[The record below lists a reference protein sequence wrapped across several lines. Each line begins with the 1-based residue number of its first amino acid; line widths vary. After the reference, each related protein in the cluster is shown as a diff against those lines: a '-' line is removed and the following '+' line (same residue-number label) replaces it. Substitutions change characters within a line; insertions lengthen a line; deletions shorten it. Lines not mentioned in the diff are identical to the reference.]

1 MFTLVLN
8 AGNIQ
13 NSKSKTNY
21 LFFGYLRHKISPLK
35 MNINNDKT
43 KYKFLEDIAIA
54 DIAFEA
60 YGKDLNELFE
70 NAALAIF
77 ELSADLDTVDASKKV
92 EFELENNKL
101 DNLLYDFLSEIL
113 FLKDSKYMVF
123 RNVNV
128 KINEDKKNKKFRLK
142 STLEGDTI
150 NSEKQHLENDIKA
163 ITMHMFELNKVKNGY
178 KARVVV
184 DI

>member
-1 MFTLVLN
+1 
-8 AGNIQ
+8 
-13 NSKSKTNY
+13 
-21 LFFGYLRHKISPLK
+21 
-35 MNINNDKT
+35 MNINNNKK

-54 DIAFEA
+54 DIAYEA

-77 ELSADLDTVDASKKV
+77 ELSADLKTVDAKQKI
-92 EFELENNKL
+92 EFELENEKL

-123 RNVNV
+123 KLV
-128 KINEDKKNKKFRLK
+128 KVAIKENKSFKLK
-142 STLEGDTI
+142 ATLEGDTI
-150 NSEKQHLENDIKA
+150 NPQKQQLENDIKA
-163 ITMHMFELNKVKNGY
+163 VTMHMFEVKKEESGY
-178 KARVVV
+178 KASIVV

>member
-1 MFTLVLN
+1 M
-8 AGNIQ
+8 
-13 NSKSKTNY
+13 
-21 LFFGYLRHKISPLK
+21 P
-35 MNINNDKT
+35 

-54 DIAFEA
+54 DIAYEA

-77 ELSADLDTVDASKKV
+77 ELSANIKTVDAKQKL
-92 EFELENNKL
+92 EFELENKKI

-123 RNVNV
+123 RKVKVEVNEG
-128 KINEDKKNKKFRLK
+128 KPNKLK
-142 STLEGDTI
+142 VVLHGDTI
-150 NSEKQHLENDIKA
+150 NPEKQHLENDIKA
-163 ITMHMFELNKVKNGY
+163 VTMHMFELKKEKSGF
-178 KARVVV
+178 KARIVV

>member
-1 MFTLVLN
+1 
-8 AGNIQ
+8 
-13 NSKSKTNY
+13 
-21 LFFGYLRHKISPLK
+21 

-123 RNVNV
+123 KYAHVTI
-128 KINEDKKNKKFRLK
+128 KEGKKSKLK
-142 STLEGDTI
+142 AVLEGDKI
-150 NSEKQHLENDIKA
+150 NPEVQHLENDIKA
-163 ITMHMFELNKVKNGY
+163 ITMHMFELKKEKNNW
-178 KARVVV
+178 KATVVV